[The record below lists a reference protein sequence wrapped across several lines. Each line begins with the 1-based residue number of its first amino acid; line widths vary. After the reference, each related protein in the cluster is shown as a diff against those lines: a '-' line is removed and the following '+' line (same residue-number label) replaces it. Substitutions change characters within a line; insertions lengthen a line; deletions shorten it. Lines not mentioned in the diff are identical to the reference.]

1 VAEIS
6 AAQVKALRE
15 KTGAGMMDCKK
26 ALVEAGGDVSRAQDL
41 LRERGLVKAR
51 TKSGRATSEGRVA
64 VAVADDGRSAVLVE
78 VNCETDF
85 VAKTDQFQALGQRLA
100 ELALAQKPA
109 DVDALL
115 GLPVDSGTAKDQVM
129 ETIAGLGENIQVRRL
144 AHMDVPE
151 KGFVGH
157 YVHAGGKI
165 AAVVGVEA
173 EDPAASEVRTFA
185 KSLCMHVTALQ
196 PLAVSSG
203 DLPADEVEKE
213 RAVLRKQAEAEGK
226 PPQVIDKMVEG
237 RLRKYFS
244 EVVLLEQ
251 GLVTDPDRTVENAAK
266 EVGARVVSFRRES
279 SSRSPANGWRRAR
292 DSASAPRRCC
302 APLKRSSSFRRR
314 GWRSPSSAAAA
325 TSSAGSM
332 PPRRGSTG
340 SPGTTWG
347 CSPA

>member
-26 ALVEAGGDVSRAQDL
+26 ALVDAGGDVSSAQDL
-41 LRERGLVKAR
+41 LRERGLVKAGA
-51 TKSGRATSEGRVA
+51 KAGRATSEGRVA
-64 VAVADDGRSAVLVE
+64 VAVAGDGRSAVLVE

-85 VAKTDQFQALGQRLA
+85 VAKTDQFQGLGQRLA
-100 ELALAQKPA
+100 DLALEKTPS

-115 GLPVDSGTAKDQVM
+115 ALPLDSGTAKDSVT
-129 ETIAGLGENIQVRRL
+129 EAIAGLGENIQVRRL
-144 AHMDVPE
+144 ARLDVGE
-151 KGFVGH
+151 QGFVGQ

-173 EDPAASEVRTFA
+173 EDPAASEVRALA

-203 DLPADEVEKE
+203 DLPAEEVDKE

-226 PPQVIDKMVEG
+226 PPQVVEKMVEG

-251 GLVTDPDRTVENAAK
+251 GLVTDPDKTVEKAAK
-266 EVGARVVSFRRES
+266 EVGARVVSFLRFQLGEE
-279 SSRSPANGWRRAR
+279 PE
-292 DSASAPRRCC
+292 
-302 APLKRSSSFRRR
+302 
-314 GWRSPSSAAAA
+314 
-325 TSSAGSM
+325 
-332 PPRRGSTG
+332 
-340 SPGTTWG
+340 
-347 CSPA
+347 